1 MINFIISG
9 RGENQRFQRN
19 WKLLSKICSC
29 NNNRRWGDG
38 KKIFV
43 CDIFEIVH
51 CLCFINW
58 WPFIWWEMK
67 MDTTFNAKSMI
78 LDSMM
83 WIAGNKMKKIDNIVI
98 FWLGSSVNCVTFIF
112 LFKEDQMTSKQMK
125 MIVYSFTKGSICTKS
140 TGMLCEMVEMLDL
153 EWRRNNYNWLWR
165 FVKDLEMSLKWQFCN
180 RRCAPVK
187 TFFKKNVFLGITK
200 KLKKRKIAG
209 FSNDF

>member
-98 FWLGSSVNCVTFIF
+98 IFWLSWSVNCVTFIVF
-112 LFKEDQMTSKQMK
+112 CSKKIKWLPSKWKWLFIHLQRVLYAQNQLACCAKWLKCLIWSEEEIIIIDFD
-125 MIVYSFTKGSICTKS
+125 V
-140 TGMLCEMVEMLDL
+140 
-153 EWRRNNYNWLWR
+153 LWR
-165 FVKDLEMSLKWQFCN
+165 ILKCHLSDSS
-180 RRCAPVK
+180 A
-187 TFFKKNVFLGITK
+187 T
-200 KLKKRKIAG
+200 AG
-209 FSNDF
+209 VHL